1 MENNLRAL
9 ELLKEIYNVDQLLS
23 GKEYIKELVHRI
35 AQILKVKYVM
45 VGHALETNPDKN
57 QDKIQTD
64 YLLSD
69 GKFIDNVVYD
79 LHDTPCVNVICGTRV
94 NCYANDVQNLF
105 PYDQLLKDLNVD
117 SYIGAPFLHSDGGL
131 IGLLVIMDDKPMED
145 RELYTSVVEFF
156 AARIG
161 TEYRRQAVEDSLR
174 RINENLEK
182 LAQERTLELQRAFES
197 LQQTQKQLLS
207 QEKLATIGRI
217 TFGIAHELKNPLN
230 IIINSAQLL
239 EEEDLDPDSSKKAAD
254 MIYQHGQRANTII
267 TNMLRQAR
275 QETSLEPEWIDIS
288 EMLDHVL
295 DVYVR
300 SLTDMDLKGHL
311 VVNKKIA
318 PHVYAYVFDPPSIE
332 RVLINII
339 DNSLYALGEKFRN
352 TKDSFIPIIKVDL
365 EAGPSLFK
373 VIVRDNGTGIPQK
386 HLSNVCDE
394 FYTTKPAGE
403 GTGLGLWIAKQN
415 VEKNRG
421 EIHIESEEN
430 KFTQVTIELP
440 GEQRL
445 QEAQL

>member
-1 MENNLRAL
+1 MENNLHAL
-9 ELLKEIYNVDQLLS
+9 ELLKDIYNIDQLLS
-23 GKEYIKELVHRI
+23 GKEYTKELVRRL
-35 AQILKVKYVM
+35 AQILKVKYVF
-45 VGHALETNPDKN
+45 VGHAIEPDKT
-57 QDKIQTD
+57 KIQTD
-64 YLLSD
+64 FLWSD
-69 GKFIDNVVYD
+69 DRFVDNVVYD
-79 LHDTPCVNVICGTRV
+79 LEGTPCVNVVCGTRV
-94 NCYANDVQNLF
+94 YCYASAVREAFPADKLLF
-105 PYDQLLKDLNVD
+105 DMNAE
-117 SYIGAPFLHSDGGL
+117 SYIGAPFLHTDGGL
-131 IGLLVIMDDKPMED
+131 IGLLVIMDTKPMEE
-145 RELYTSVVEFF
+145 RELYSAVVEFF

-254 MIYQHGQRANTII
+254 MIYQHGQRANMII

-288 EMLDHVL
+288 EMLDHIL

-300 SLTDMDLKGHL
+300 SLLDIDLKNHL
-311 VVNKKIA
+311 VVQKIIA
-318 PHVYAYVFDPPSIE
+318 PRVFAYVFDPPSIE

-339 DNSLYALGEKFRN
+339 DNSLYALGEKYRN
-352 TKDSFIPIIKVDL
+352 NKTSFTPTIKIDL
-365 EAGPSLFK
+365 SAGPSLFK
-373 VIVRDNGTGIPQK
+373 ISVRDNGTGIPQK

-430 KFTQVTIELP
+430 QFTQVTIELP

-445 QEAQL
+445 QEVQP

>member
-9 ELLKEIYNVDQLLS
+9 ELLKDIYNVDQLLS
-23 GKEYIKELVHRI
+23 GKEYIKELVHRL
-35 AQILKVKYVM
+35 AQILKVKYVL
-45 VGHALETNPDKN
+45 VGHAVEPDR
-57 QDKIQTD
+57 QKIQTD
-64 YLLSD
+64 YLWAGS
-69 GKFIDNVVYD
+69 GFADNVVYE
-79 LHDTPCVNVICGTRV
+79 LEDTPCVNVICGTRV
-94 NCYANDVQNLF
+94 NCYASDVQLAF
-105 PYDQLLKDLNVD
+105 PKDQMLKDFGVE
-117 SYIGAPFLHSDGGL
+117 SYIGAPFLHTDGRL
-131 IGLLVIMDDKPMED
+131 IGLLVIMDDKPMEE

-197 LQQTQKQLLS
+197 LQQTQKQLIS

-239 EEEDLDPDSSKKAAD
+239 EEDDLDPESCKKATD
-254 MIYQHGQRANTII
+254 MIYQHSQRANTII

-275 QETSLEPEWIDIS
+275 QETDMEPEWINIS
-288 EMLDHVL
+288 EMLEHCL

-300 SLTDMDLKGHL
+300 SLTDVDLKTHL
-311 VVNKKIA
+311 VVQKNIT
-318 PHVYAYVFDPPSIE
+318 PNVYANVFDPPSIE

-339 DNSLYALGEKFRN
+339 DNSLYALGDKYKKN
-352 TKDSFIPIIKVDL
+352 KNSFTPTIKVDL
-365 EAGPSLFK
+365 IAADATFK
-373 VIVRDNGTGIPQK
+373 IIVRDNGSGIPQK
-386 HLSNVCDE
+386 HLANVCDE

-430 KFTQVTIELP
+430 QFTQVTIELP
-440 GEQRL
+440 GQQRI

>member
-9 ELLKEIYNVDQLLS
+9 ELLKDIYNVDQLLS
-23 GKEYIKELVHRI
+23 GKEYIKELVHRL
-35 AQILKVKYVM
+35 AQILKVKYVL
-45 VGHALETNPDKN
+45 VGHAVEPDR
-57 QDKIQTD
+57 QKIQTD
-64 YLLSD
+64 YLWAGS
-69 GKFIDNVVYD
+69 GFADNVVYE
-79 LHDTPCVNVICGTRV
+79 LEDTPCVNVICGTRV
-94 NCYANDVQNLF
+94 NCYASDVQLAF
-105 PYDQLLKDLNVD
+105 PKDQMLKDFDVE
-117 SYIGAPFLHSDGGL
+117 SYIGAPFLHTDGRL
-131 IGLLVIMDDKPMED
+131 IGLLVIMDDKPMEE

-197 LQQTQKQLLS
+197 LQQTQKQLIS

-239 EEEDLDPDSSKKAAD
+239 EEDDLDPESTKKATD
-254 MIYQHGQRANTII
+254 MIYQHSQRANTII

-275 QETSLEPEWIDIS
+275 QETDMEPEWINIS
-288 EMLDHVL
+288 EMLEHCL

-300 SLTDMDLKGHL
+300 SLTDVDLKTHL
-311 VVNKKIA
+311 VVQKNIT
-318 PHVYAYVFDPPSIE
+318 PNVYANVFDPPSIE

-339 DNSLYALGEKFRN
+339 DNSLYALGDKYKKN
-352 TKDSFIPIIKVDL
+352 KNSFTPSIKVDL
-365 EAGPSLFK
+365 IAADATFK
-373 VIVRDNGTGIPQK
+373 IIVRDNGSGIPQK
-386 HLSNVCDE
+386 HLANVCDE

-430 KFTQVTIELP
+430 QFTQVTIELP
-440 GEQRL
+440 GQQRT